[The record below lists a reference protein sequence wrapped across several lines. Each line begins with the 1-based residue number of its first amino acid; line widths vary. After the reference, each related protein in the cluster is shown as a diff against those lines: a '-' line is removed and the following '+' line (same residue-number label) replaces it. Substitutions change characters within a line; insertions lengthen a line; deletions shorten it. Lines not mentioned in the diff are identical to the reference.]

1 MAHVYGKPGGFA
13 KEEYTRRMLRYFC
26 IVYAVVIVAGAAI
39 GFVCGLG
46 QKGGVISLYCL
57 VGFIVFTL
65 LAWLVLVPRFERFL
79 DRRAKE
85 ASNWKAGYTGEAQVA
100 NLLEDLPDDFHV
112 FHDVKHRDLAGNI
125 DHLVVGPTGVFVL
138 ETKNW
143 RGHVEYSPDKKLLND
158 GRDKTAEMNALLQRV
173 FSVRDKI
180 KALSGLD
187 VYVKGVMVFT
197 RASVSPSFDATI
209 ALHQDD
215 YLVDKCLKW
224 DNKEHHLSK
233 ANVDTVA
240 ADLRALF
247 RRELG

>member
-180 KALSGLD
+180 EIIKMRTGRRVS
-187 VYVKGVMVFT
+187 VHSVFFQIPFQCFLKDF
-197 RASVSPSFDATI
+197 RVGKFVDRPQLQLHIGEFRFQI
-209 ALHQDD
+209 AQNILH
-215 YLVDKCLKW
+215 
-224 DNKEHHLSK
+224 EI
-233 ANVDTVA
+233 
-240 ADLRALF
+240 
-247 RRELG
+247 G